1 MNRIPNGLPIGA
13 VERETGIPKD
23 LLRMWERRYGFPEP
37 GRDGQGDRLYPREQ
51 VDKLRQ
57 VRRLMDL
64 GFRPGKVIGLPPDQL
79 ALMLDAHQPA
89 WTPSPACA
97 DLIALLRG
105 SDGGAVRDYL
115 QRQLAVLGLRPFVG
129 QFLLEANLL
138 VGDAWMRGEIEVYE
152 EHLYTELVNR
162 VLREALQRF
171 SLPMVPPR
179 VLLTTWPGE
188 QHQLGILM
196 VEVFLRLAGAEVL
209 PFGVEMPGTDIV
221 KAAHKYGVDVV
232 ALSFSAAFDDDLA
245 DTLRPLVAALPRG
258 TEIWLGGQGCR
269 GLKSQAGAWHVM
281 ATLDELEGR
290 VAAWRAGHAD

>member
-1 MNRIPNGLPIGA
+1 MNRTANGLPIGA
-13 VERETGIPKD
+13 VERETGITKD

-37 GRDGQGDRLYPREQ
+37 ARDGQGDRLYPRAQ

-64 GFRPGKVIGLPPDQL
+64 GFRPGKVIGLGSEQL
-79 ALMLDAHQPA
+79 AQMLEVHQPA
-89 WTPSPACA
+89 RAASPACA
-97 DLIALLRG
+97 DLIAVLRG
-105 SDGGAVRDYL
+105 RDGGAVRDYL
-115 QRQLAVLGLRPFVG
+115 QMQLAVLGLRPFVG
-129 QFLLEANLL
+129 EFLLEANLL

-162 VLREALQRF
+162 VLREALLRF
-171 SLPMVPPR
+171 SLPMAPPR

-209 PFGVEMPGTDIV
+209 PFGVEMPGADIV

-232 ALSFSAAFDDDLA
+232 ALSFSAAFDDDLT
-245 DTLRPLVAALPRG
+245 DTLQPLAASLPHG
-258 TEIWLGGQGCR
+258 TEIWVGGQGCR
-269 GLKSQAGAWHVM
+269 GFRSRPGAWEVM
-281 ATLDELEGR
+281 AALDELEGR
-290 VAAWRAGHAD
+290 VAAWRARHVD